1 MKTLSPM
8 DAGFLYLER
17 SHQPMHVG
25 GLHLYSLP
33 EGVDDTFVAELL
45 QEWRE
50 SPFAAPFNQKL
61 VWPLRKL
68 GQPSW
73 VTDDDVD
80 AEYHLRH
87 SALPAP
93 GRYREMF
100 ALVSRLHG
108 TLLHRDRPL
117 WEAHVIEGV
126 ESRQFAMYTK
136 MHHAMID
143 GMGGMRLLQKSL
155 STNPDER
162 NMLPPWSIGRG
173 PRKPREADAL
183 PRGALSALAEQVQET
198 VGAVPGALRGLMK
211 YADAMRKHEEQG
223 LVTPFSVPRTALN
236 TRIGAARRFVAQ
248 SWKIERIKA
257 VGKKLDATLNDIVLA
272 MSAGALR
279 TWLINHADLPDQPLS
294 CMAPVALKP
303 KDADDYGNAV
313 TAILCSLATH
323 IEDPIARLHAIQHS
337 MGQGKAL
344 LQSMSRSEINML
356 TMLGSVPAALPL
368 VLGMG
373 HRMPPFNVVISNVPG
388 PQERLYW
395 NGARLDGM
403 YPVSIPVNGVAL
415 NITCTSYVDSLDFGL
430 IACRRSVPSAQ
441 RLIDYLEDTLAELE
455 TAAGLS

>member
-1 MKTLSPM
+1 MKTLSAQ
-8 DAGFLYLER
+8 DASFLYLER

-33 EGVDDTFVAELL
+33 EGAPKDYVSDLVRA
-45 QEWRE
+45 WRE
-50 SPFAAPFNQKL
+50 GPFASPFNQKL
-61 VWPLRKL
+61 VWPLRRL

-73 VTDDDVD
+73 VDDADID

-100 ALVSRLHG
+100 ALISRLHG

-117 WEAHVIEGV
+117 WEAHLIEGV
-126 ESRQFAMYTK
+126 ESKQFAMYTK

-155 STNPDER
+155 SVDPEQRD
-162 NMLPPWSIGRG
+162 MPAPWSIGRG
-173 PRKPREADAL
+173 PRTPRTDAA
-183 PRGALSALAEQVQET
+183 PSRGALLALAEQMQDT

-211 YADAMRKHEEQG
+211 YADAMRRPEESG

-248 SWKIERIKA
+248 SWKIGRIKA
-257 VGKKLDATLNDIVLA
+257 VGKALDATLNDIVLA

-279 TWLINHADLPDQPLS
+279 LWLKNHAELPDEPLS
-294 CMAPVALKP
+294 CMAPVALTP
-303 KDADDYGNAV
+303 KDAEDYGNAV

-323 IEDPIARLHAIQHS
+323 IDDPVERLRAIQHS
-337 MGQGKAL
+337 MNQGKAL
-344 LQSMSRSEINML
+344 LQSMNRAEITML

-368 VLGMG
+368 ILGLG
-373 HRMPPFNVVISNVPG
+373 H
-388 PQERLYW
+388 
-395 NGARLDGM
+395 
-403 YPVSIPVNGVAL
+403 
-415 NITCTSYVDSLDFGL
+415 
-430 IACRRSVPSAQ
+430 
-441 RLIDYLEDTLAELE
+441 
-455 TAAGLS
+455 